1 MRDGVGELA
10 VSILVPVLNL
20 RLTTVPGGRCS
31 LTLTLTLLC
40 RLCSVGAPARYE
52 VPLPGSAQCSCTRV
66 PVYRTG
72 RACRRWKLPPAS
84 PHRRGEG
91 KSRPLAERQGMALSH
106 WWRLLLMLLQ
116 QELLLPT
123 SSAPAAAVTPLVQ
136 TVNRARVDSS
146 MGPNLRG
153 RHVRPVAQP
162 RARGPPDAALAAAIQ
177 DVMSYARLHM
187 HDITSPSVDV
197 TTNLSATLNNTYTFT
212 AAQTWHRF
220 HAGDGTVFID
230 TGDIHQQWLR
240 DSSNQMRVYI
250 PLAKASKPVA
260 DVFVNALKRMSQYFV
275 GDTYASAFNPLPRD
289 QMGDS
294 SLYSQCPKSLEC
306 LNCTCEDCAPTCSQY
321 SYQHNFELD
330 SFCFTVDL
338 AHRYWNATND
348 ARAFDQTFH
357 SALGKFVDLLVT
369 EQDHGNLSPYRFRT
383 NWTDQSAPNN
393 HVAPPKP
400 TAKVGL
406 LWSDS
411 RPSDDREGL
420 NYNIPQNMFA
430 TVALAKAA
438 ELASKIFNDPALAAR
453 ATNLSA
459 SVNEAIELFGVF
471 KGNLTV
477 PRMYAFEVDGF
488 GNQVLMDDANMPN
501 LLGIPY
507 MVPLCQPRRVHVEQ
521 SIFASSY

>member
-1 MRDGVGELA
+1 MNHQSNRQSFCAGVSHPPPRRAKPADGA
-10 VSILVPVLNL
+10 TRWL
-20 RLTTVPGGRCS
+20 RKDAW
-31 LTLTLTLLC
+31 
-40 RLCSVGAPARYE
+40 APRKKRSEMPMSRYVDE
-52 VPLPGSAQCSCTRV
+52 
-66 PVYRTG
+66 
-72 RACRRWKLPPAS
+72 
-84 PHRRGEG
+84 
-91 KSRPLAERQGMALSH
+91 
-106 WWRLLLMLLQ
+106 
-116 QELLLPT
+116 
-123 SSAPAAAVTPLVQ
+123 SSACSAWQCKSKIKPHFVQ
-136 TVNRARVDSS
+136 GDS
-146 MGPNLRG
+146 
-153 RHVRPVAQP
+153 
-162 RARGPPDAALAAAIQ
+162 
-177 DVMSYARLHM
+177 
-187 HDITSPSVDV
+187 
-197 TTNLSATLNNTYTFT
+197 
-212 AAQTWHRF
+212 
-220 HAGDGTVFID
+220 
-230 TGDIHQQWLR
+230 GDIHQQWLR

-393 HVAPPKP
+393 HVAPPKQ

-411 RPSDDREGL
+411 RPSDDREEL

-488 GNQVLMDDANMPN
+488 GNQAV
-501 LLGIPY
+501 
-507 MVPLCQPRRVHVEQ
+507 
-521 SIFASSY
+521 